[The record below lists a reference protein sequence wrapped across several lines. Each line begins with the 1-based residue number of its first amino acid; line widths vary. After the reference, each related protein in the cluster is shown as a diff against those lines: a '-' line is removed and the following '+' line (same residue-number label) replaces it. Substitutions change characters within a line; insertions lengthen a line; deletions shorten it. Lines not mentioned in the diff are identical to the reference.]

1 MNPITVALVYAVVG
15 FLGMPIGFKLF
26 KTPFD
31 WIDIALASV
40 GGALAHTTPSW
51 LAYPARPSMAG
62 RSAGSTRL
70 PISSKIASGL
80 TQRSVAPSPMSLSS
94 PSFIGVSAKKR

>member
-40 GGALAHTTPSW
+40 GGALASLIPTIGGPVSYVIVVAILYW
-51 LAYPARPSMAG
+51 RIGKEA
-62 RSAGSTRL
+62 
-70 PISSKIASGL
+70 L
-80 TQRSVAPSPMSLSS
+80 TDILISVA
-94 PSFIGVSAKKR
+94 VSRLAMLPVLLLIAKPH